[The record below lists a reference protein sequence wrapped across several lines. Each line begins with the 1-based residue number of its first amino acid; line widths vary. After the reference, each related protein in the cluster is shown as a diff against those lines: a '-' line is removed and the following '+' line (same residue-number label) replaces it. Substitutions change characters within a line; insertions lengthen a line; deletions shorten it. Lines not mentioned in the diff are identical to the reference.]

1 MIRFCLGIIIAMGA
15 VEAPHDAPLTLVI
28 AAGAA
33 GLIIAGFGA
42 RKLAKQEN

>member
-15 VEAPHDAPLTLVI
+15 VDAPHDAPLTLIIGQAIV
-28 AAGAA
+28 

-42 RKLAKQEN
+42 RKLARAD